1 MKHQFLTLCVAVLGL
16 ALAQP
21 VMAETSGHDN
31 SDGHHNSQSS
41 ESETPMPSAAEA
53 WATLQNG
60 YEEAASISDAGK
72 LEEMHVLTDS
82 MSGALKTLQ
91 DSAGGNDRLNLALT
105 QVKEVIGDLHV
116 KADGGDAAATASAI
130 KKLKGGL
137 ALIKVNLPEEVQ
149 SGDSSSAQQCEAG
162 MDCPMHED
170 MTHGGDD
177 GHGDHKH

>member
-41 ESETPMPSAAEA
+41 ESETAMPSAAEA
-53 WATLQNG
+53 WTTLQNG
-60 YEEAASISDAGK
+60 YEEAVSISDAGK

-82 MSGALKTLQ
+82 MSSALKVLQ
-91 DSAGGNDRLNLALT
+91 DSAGDNDRLNLALT

-116 KADGGDAAATASAI
+116 KADGGDAAGTASALKNSRAAWRWSKSI
-130 KKLKGGL
+130 CRKKHRTAMSITRNNVMRVWIARRMK
-137 ALIKVNLPEEVQ
+137 A
-149 SGDSSSAQQCEAG
+149 
-162 MDCPMHED
+162 
-170 MTHGGDD
+170 
-177 GHGDHKH
+177 